1 MNGAMRLG
9 LCVAL
14 LGATTLLPH
23 CSGGG
28 CGGAGGAGH
37 ASVDELGVAV
47 PPAAVSALGAY
58 SKTQRTPINRAAAPV
73 HARRDGGAPKRRKAV
88 TGDAGV
94 PL

>member
-1 MNGAMRLG
+1 MNGATRLG

-14 LGATTLLPH
+14 LGATTLMPQ

-28 CGGAGGAGH
+28 CGGAGSAGH
-37 ASVDELGVAV
+37 VSAEELGVAV
-47 PPAAVSALGAY
+47 PPAAASALGAY

-73 HARRDGGAPKRRKAV
+73 HARRDGGVPKRRRAI